1 MVLMKLRLNVPFQN
15 LAYRF
20 MISLST
26 ASRIFSSWIPGGH
39 ASLTG
44 PERKHLRKTMPMCF
58 QYTFGKKV
66 TVVIDCF
73 EIPYKHHNTIKVL
86 IGITPQGTLCFVSEA
101 WGGRTSD
108 KHLTENCGF
117 LDKVLPG
124 DTVMADR
131 GFTISESVGLKHGKL
146 VIPAFTEGKS
156 QLQCRSSGC

>member
-1 MVLMKLRLNVPFQN
+1 MLREQFL
-15 LAYRF
+15 
-20 MISLST
+20 
-26 ASRIFSSWIPGGH
+26 PGFVDGVVR
-39 ASLTG
+39 ASL
-44 PERKHLRKTMPMCF
+44 
-58 QYTFGKKV
+58 
-66 TVVIDCF
+66 VVHNDCHSLY
-73 EIPYKHHNTIKVL
+73 PLKML
-86 IGITPQGTLCFVSEA
+86 SEA
-101 WGGRTSD
+101 WGGCTSD